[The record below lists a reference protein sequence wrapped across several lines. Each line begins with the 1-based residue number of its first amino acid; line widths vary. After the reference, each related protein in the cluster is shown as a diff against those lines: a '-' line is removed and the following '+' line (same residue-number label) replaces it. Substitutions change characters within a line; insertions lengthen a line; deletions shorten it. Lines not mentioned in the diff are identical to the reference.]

1 MSDTFRILAEIQLQV
16 AGKPELDKLD
26 AQIKNV
32 TTDQQRLNAT
42 AAALTKEIAAT
53 NSLAQK
59 QVLTTALK
67 NTEAQL
73 AKTTAEA
80 KKLAGVI
87 DQPQKKGGLFDISS
101 ILNVAAGNVAAN
113 VIGTISGAVSNFAGS
128 IVSVTAEFEGYNAQ
142 LTTVLGSSEAAAR
155 ALANI
160 TKFASKTPFEVS
172 QLNSSLYT
180 FSK

>member
-73 AKTTAEA
+73 AKRLP
-80 KKLAGVI
+80 KLKSWQV
-87 DQPQKKGGLFDISS
+87 
-101 ILNVAAGNVAAN
+101 
-113 VIGTISGAVSNFAGS
+113 
-128 IVSVTAEFEGYNAQ
+128 
-142 LTTVLGSSEAAAR
+142 
-155 ALANI
+155 
-160 TKFASKTPFEVS
+160 
-172 QLNSSLYT
+172 
-180 FSK
+180 

>member
-1 MSDTFRILAEIQLQV
+1 MSDVFRILAEIQLQV

-87 DQPQKKGGLFDISS
+87 DQPQKKGGLFDLSS

-113 VIGTISGAVSNFAGS
+113 VIGTISGLYLTLRAALF
-128 IVSVTAEFEGYNAQ
+128 Q
-142 LTTVLGSSEAAAR
+142 LQPSLRGTTHNLQRCWVVPKRQPERWQISLSLHLR
-155 ALANI
+155 HHL
-160 TKFASKTPFEVS
+160 KFRNLRQPLHV
-172 QLNSSLYT
+172 
-180 FSK
+180 

>member
-59 QVLTTALK
+59 Q
-67 NTEAQL
+67 
-73 AKTTAEA
+73 
-80 KKLAGVI
+80 
-87 DQPQKKGGLFDISS
+87 
-101 ILNVAAGNVAAN
+101 
-113 VIGTISGAVSNFAGS
+113 
-128 IVSVTAEFEGYNAQ
+128 Y
-142 LTTVLGSSEAAAR
+142 
-155 ALANI
+155 
-160 TKFASKTPFEVS
+160 
-172 QLNSSLYT
+172 
-180 FSK
+180 